1 MTLLSRASQRSL
13 ALPLL
18 VATALTLG
26 GCGSKDVR
34 SATPSAPRTSPSTT
48 ATPTADAVT
57 GDTQVVKVEK
67 YGVSFELPKGWIT
80 LDAKKAL
87 AGSGKSPIWDEL
99 AGRMGTTR
107 QQLVQML
114 SSSVQTF
121 SVSDQGAHHG
131 FLDNVNTV
139 GQEEELNDE
148 QIKLQLASL
157 GAKPGTFEHTTG
169 PAGDV
174 TRVAYE
180 LPTKSGGTVR
190 AVVVAVTVD
199 GATVFVTV
207 SSSTAASAARIA
219 DMVQAS
225 LAPIPG
231 HAPNA

>member
-1 MTLLSRASQRSL
+1 VVT
-13 ALPLL
+13 
-18 VATALTLG
+18 TLTLG
-26 GCGSKDVR
+26 GCGSNDAP
-34 SATPSAPRTSPSTT
+34 SATPTAPRTSPT
-48 ATPTADAVT
+48 ATATETPTAEAPT

-121 SVSDQGAHHG
+121 SVSDQGARHG
-131 FLDNVNTV
+131 FLENVNTV

-148 QIKLQLASL
+148 QIKLQLATL
-157 GAKPGTFEHTTG
+157 GAKPGAFEHTTSA
-169 PAGDV
+169 AGDV

-180 LPTKSGGTVR
+180 LPTKAGLTVR

-225 LAPIPG
+225 LQPIPG
-231 HAPNA
+231 NGPNA